1 MKEINVST
9 KGSFSATFECEE
21 ALRQLGINY
30 VNITTPRGSHTG
42 DFYLFGED
50 KELFEKEILGN
61 CIIGTYRKFFFGH
74 YTSANGSADGKYYVS
89 YITKKS
95 INNYERD

>member
-1 MKEINVST
+1 MKEISVNT
-9 KGSFSATFECEE
+9 NGTFGATMECKE
-21 ALRQLGINY
+21 ALRQLGIKY

-42 DFYLFGED
+42 DFYLFRED

-74 YTSANGSADGKYYVS
+74 YTSVNGVVDGKYYVS
-89 YITKKS
+89 YRTK
-95 INNYERD
+95 